1 MSAEKVNENDF
12 LSRLLPGPASS
23 LKKMHAHS
31 AMKDTFTLDKAPI
44 GTPLEVVGVNA
55 ADAPESW
62 DVWLEEIGFTAGEPC
77 MVMQRAAL
85 GGDPIAVRIGVS
97 TFALRLV
104 EAACVTV
111 RRRAH

>member
-1 MSAEKVNENDF
+1 MIFFNDNGRRAV
-12 LSRLLPGPASS
+12 SPE
-23 LKKMHAHS
+23 KMHAHS
-31 AMKDTFTLDKAPI
+31 QMNDTFTLDKAPI
-44 GTPLEVVGVNA
+44 GIPLEVVGVNA

-111 RRRAH
+111 RRRAL

>member
-1 MSAEKVNENDF
+1 MS
-12 LSRLLPGPASS
+12 
-23 LKKMHAHS
+23 
-31 AMKDTFTLDKAPI
+31 DTFTLDKAPLHE
-44 GTPLEVVGVNA
+44 PLEVVSVNA

-62 DVWLEEIGFTAGEPC
+62 DVWLEEIGFTEGEPC
-77 MVMQRAAL
+77 VVLQRAAL

-111 RRRAH
+111 RLRNR